1 MVVKGMTFNMDIEK
15 VNTLNN
21 GKELKYYIHTFGC
34 QMNVHDSEKLAGML
48 LRMGYQWT
56 AHEEDADLILY
67 NTCCVREHAEL
78 KVYGNIGALKEL
90 KRLKP
95 HLMIGICGCMMQQKE
110 VSDFIQKRFPYV
122 DVIFGTHNLHLFPT
136 FLYDAIVSGQNVVK
150 IQEDEGNIIEGLPI
164 ERAEGV
170 STWVTIMYGCENYC
184 TYCIV
189 PYVRGRE
196 RSRHSDV
203 ILKEIE
209 GLVKSGYKE
218 ITLLGQNVNS
228 YGIDLH
234 DVQVNFSY
242 LLREINKIEN
252 LYRIRFMTSHPK
264 DLSDDLII
272 AISECQKV
280 CNQLHLPIQSGS
292 NTILEKM
299 NRRYTRE
306 FYIDLI
312 HRIRTY
318 NPNIS
323 ISTDIIVGFPGES
336 EDDFTDTLDLL
347 KTIQF
352 DSAYTFIYSKRNGTP
367 AATMQNQIEYQVKKE
382 RLLQI
387 NALQGAISLTINQQ
401 YMNQTFDVL
410 VERVSKKHASV
421 LTGRTE
427 SGKIVNMQGDIA
439 LIGKLVKVKITKS
452 KSWSLEGVIKE
463 ENL

>member
-1 MVVKGMTFNMDIEK
+1 MVLKRMVFNMDIEK
-15 VNTLNN
+15 VNALNN

-90 KRLKP
+90 KSKKP

-122 DVIFGTHNLHLFPT
+122 DIIFGTHNLHLFPT
-136 FLYDAIVSGQNVVK
+136 FLYHAIVSGQNIIK
-150 IQEDEGNIIEGLPI
+150 IQEDEGDVIEGLPI

-170 STWVTIMYGCENYC
+170 SAWVTIMYGCENYC

-196 RSRHSDV
+196 RSRHPDV

-209 GLVKSGYKE
+209 GLVDAGYKE
-218 ITLLGQNVNS
+218 ITLLGQNINS

-312 HRIRTY
+312 HRIRSY

-347 KTIQF
+347 KTVQF
-352 DSAYTFIYSKRNGTP
+352 DSAYTFIYSKRSGTP
-367 AATMQNQIEYQVKKE
+367 AAAMQNQIEHQVKKE

-387 NALQGAISLTINQQ
+387 NALQGTISLTINQQ
-401 YMNQTFDVL
+401 YMDQTFDVL
-410 VERVSKKHASV
+410 VESVSKKHVSV

-427 SGKIVNMQGDIA
+427 SGKIVNIQGDIA

-452 KSWSLEGVIKE
+452 KSWSLEGVE
-463 ENL
+463 YF

>member
-1 MVVKGMTFNMDIEK
+1 MVLKRMVFNMDIEK
-15 VNTLNN
+15 VNALNN

-90 KRLKP
+90 KSKKP

-122 DVIFGTHNLHLFPT
+122 DIIFGTHNLHLFPI
-136 FLYDAIVSGQNVVK
+136 FLYHAIVSGQNIIK
-150 IQEDEGNIIEGLPI
+150 IQEDEGDVIEGLPI

-170 STWVTIMYGCENYC
+170 SAWVTIMYGCENYC

-196 RSRHSDV
+196 RSRHPDV

-209 GLVKSGYKE
+209 GLVDAGYKE
-218 ITLLGQNVNS
+218 ITLLGQNINS

-312 HRIRTY
+312 HRIRSY

-347 KTIQF
+347 KTVQF
-352 DSAYTFIYSKRNGTP
+352 DSAYTFIYSKRSGTP
-367 AATMQNQIEYQVKKE
+367 AAAMQNQIEHQVKKE

-387 NALQGAISLTINQQ
+387 NALQGTISLTINQQ
-401 YMNQTFDVL
+401 YMDQTFDVL
-410 VERVSKKHASV
+410 VESVSKKHVSV

-427 SGKIVNMQGDIA
+427 SGKIVNIQGDMA

-452 KSWSLEGVIKE
+452 KSWSLEGVE
-463 ENL
+463 YF

>member
-1 MVVKGMTFNMDIEK
+1 MVLKRMVFNMDIEK
-15 VNTLNN
+15 VNALNN

-90 KRLKP
+90 KSKKP

-122 DVIFGTHNLHLFPT
+122 DIIFGTHNLHLFPI
-136 FLYDAIVSGQNVVK
+136 FLYHAIVSGQNIIK
-150 IQEDEGNIIEGLPI
+150 IQEDEGDVIEGLPI

-170 STWVTIMYGCENYC
+170 SAWVTIMYGCENYC

-196 RSRHSDV
+196 RSRHPDV

-209 GLVKSGYKE
+209 GLVDAGYKE
-218 ITLLGQNVNS
+218 ITLLGQNINS
-228 YGIDLH
+228 YGIGLH

-312 HRIRTY
+312 HRIRSY

-347 KTIQF
+347 KTVQF
-352 DSAYTFIYSKRNGTP
+352 DSAYTFIYSKRSGTP
-367 AATMQNQIEYQVKKE
+367 AAAMQNQIEYQVKKE

-387 NALQGAISLTINQQ
+387 NALQGTISLTINQQ
-401 YMNQTFDVL
+401 YMDQTFDVL
-410 VERVSKKHASV
+410 VESVSKKHVSV

-427 SGKIVNMQGDIA
+427 SGKIVNIQGDMA

-452 KSWSLEGVIKE
+452 KSWSLEGVE
-463 ENL
+463 YF

>member
-1 MVVKGMTFNMDIEK
+1 MVLKRMVFNMDIEK
-15 VNTLNN
+15 VNALNN

-90 KRLKP
+90 KSKKP

-122 DVIFGTHNLHLFPT
+122 DIIFGTHNLHLFPT
-136 FLYDAIVSGQNVVK
+136 FLYHAIVSGQNIIK
-150 IQEDEGNIIEGLPI
+150 IQEDEGDVIEGLPI

-170 STWVTIMYGCENYC
+170 SAWVTIMYGCENYC

-196 RSRHSDV
+196 RSRHPDV

-209 GLVKSGYKE
+209 GLVDAGYKE
-218 ITLLGQNVNS
+218 ITLLGQNINS

-312 HRIRTY
+312 HRIRSY

-347 KTIQF
+347 KTVQF
-352 DSAYTFIYSKRNGTP
+352 DSAYTFIYSKRSGTP
-367 AATMQNQIEYQVKKE
+367 AAAMQNQIEHQVKKE

-387 NALQGAISLTINQQ
+387 NALQGTISLTINQQ
-401 YMNQTFDVL
+401 YMDQTFDVL
-410 VERVSKKHASV
+410 VESVSKKHVSV

-427 SGKIVNMQGDIA
+427 SGKIVNIQGDMA

-452 KSWSLEGVIKE
+452 KSWSLEGVE
-463 ENL
+463 YF